1 MKDVISIIVACMMSL
16 VVASCGGSSNTSE
29 VDRIAQLEDSIRK
42 IQSDKPKEE
51 IKESMEKSSA
61 VVSETPKQEEQEKET
76 PKKEEGWN
84 GVSSRGDFPSILS
97 GTEWMTD
104 NGSRSPMKFEF
115 RGDRLDY
122 YKTAGVRENF
132 DDPIDWEHLRT
143 YTFTTATEPKEGEFH
158 VNYRYSG
165 DMMINLIFD
174 GKRVYQ
180 VESTKQPGGY
190 YRTNKIRLKQIK

>member
-1 MKDVISIIVACMMSL
+1 MKKLTYLFAACMVSL
-16 VVASCGGSSNTSE
+16 VVASCGGGSNSSE
-29 VDRIAQLEDSIRK
+29 ADKIAQLEDSIRK
-42 IQSDKPKEE
+42 IQSDKPKDQ
-51 IKESMEKSSA
+51 SVSTEKPKSE
-61 VVSETPKQEEQEKET
+61 VSQTPKQDKQET
-76 PKKEEGWN
+76 TTTKKDDGWN

-115 RGDRLDY
+115 NGDRLDY

-132 DDPIDWEHLRT
+132 DDPIEWEHLRT
-143 YTFTTATEPKEGEFH
+143 YTFTSATEPKEGEFH

-174 GKRVYQ
+174 GKRVYK
-180 VESTKQPGGY
+180 VENTKQPGGY
-190 YRTNKIRLKQIK
+190 YRTNKVRLKQIK